1 MQEQT
6 DLYTFSIIILFLAVL
21 IFVAW
26 VLKSKKLKIQSHIQK
41 GQRIRLLN
49 SNFLGNGHKATI
61 FSVDHQEFLLVHG
74 RGNSIALQPLNILP
88 IAEKTRVEKSK
99 LSKPIQDGGGL
110 AAALAKRGLRHET

>member
-49 SNFLGNGHKATI
+49 NMYLI
-61 FSVDHQEFLLVHG
+61 CV
-74 RGNSIALQPLNILP
+74 ILN
-88 IAEKTRVEKSK
+88 
-99 LSKPIQDGGGL
+99 
-110 AAALAKRGLRHET
+110 